1 MARGGSQPGERRG
14 GRKPGTPNKRTA
26 DIAAKM
32 AALGCDPHTAMARI
46 GMNPKNP
53 VEVRLRAFIELAQ
66 YIAPKRKAV
75 EHSGDIGL
83 IDQIL
88 LDIAQE

>member
-1 MARGGSQPGERRG
+1 
-14 GRKPGTPNKRTA
+14 
-26 DIAAKM
+26 
-32 AALGCDPHTAMARI
+32 MARI

-66 YIAPKRKAV
+66 YVAPKRKAV

-88 LDIAQE
+88 LDIALE